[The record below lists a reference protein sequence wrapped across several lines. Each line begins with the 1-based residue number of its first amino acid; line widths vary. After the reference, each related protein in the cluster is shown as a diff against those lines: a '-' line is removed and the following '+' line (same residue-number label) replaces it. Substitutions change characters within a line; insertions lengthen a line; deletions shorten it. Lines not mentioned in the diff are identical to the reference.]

1 MSAINR
7 VALWNHKIELVVD
20 RVRPQS
26 IRDEPLALILC
37 HRLLQCHMADWVII
51 DAIVAPHTNDK
62 NEKRFVH
69 LRDIQALVPM

>member
-26 IRDEPLALILC
+26 IRDEPLALALG
-37 HRLLQCHMADWVII
+37 HRLLQCHMADWVISN
-51 DAIVAPHTNDK
+51 AIVAPHTNDK
-62 NEKRFVH
+62 NEKRFIHSFGV
-69 LRDIQALVPM
+69 LASLPI